1 MKLAFVFPGQ
11 GSQYVGMGKDICEN
25 FPVARET
32 FNEASD
38 ALGFDIAHLSFYGPA
53 EELNKTFR
61 TQPCILTVSIALYR
75 VLRQKDREPAVVAG
89 HSLGEYSALVA
100 AGVLSLRDAVKV
112 TEKRGLFMQEAV
124 PEGKGLMA
132 AILGLEKKKV
142 EDICMSL
149 RSGYAAPANYNCPGQ
164 IVVAGE
170 KHAVEEAVERS
181 RNAGAKRAIPLDVS
195 VPSHCRL
202 MDSASKQLS
211 DLLDTLSFNNAVVS
225 VVSNADAMFL
235 TDVTRIKESL
245 VRQLNCPILWEDCIK
260 AIIDSGITTFLEV
273 GPGKVL
279 SGLIRRIDPSATV
292 FSVGDMSSLEKTL
305 TAITENP

>member
-1 MKLAFVFPGQ
+1 MKRAFVFPGQ
-11 GSQYVGMGKDICEN
+11 GSQYVGMGKDIYEN

-32 FNEASD
+32 FKEASD
-38 ALGFDIAHLSFYGPA
+38 ALGFDIAQLSFYGPA

-61 TQPCILTVSIALYR
+61 TQPCILTASIAMHR
-75 VLRQKDREPAVVAG
+75 VLREKDIEPAVVAG

-100 AGVLSLRDAVKV
+100 VGVLSLRDAVKV

-132 AILGLEKKKV
+132 AILGLERKKV

-181 RNAGAKRAIPLDVS
+181 RHAGAKRVIPLDVS
-195 VPSHCRL
+195 APSHCRL
-202 MDSASKQLS
+202 MDNASKKLS
-211 DLLDTLSFNNAVVS
+211 DLLDTLSFNNAIVPVVN
-225 VVSNADAMFL
+225 NADAVFL
-235 TDVTRIKESL
+235 NDVTRIKESL
-245 VRQLNCPILWEDCIK
+245 VRQLNCPILWEDSVR
-260 AIIDSGITTFLEV
+260 AIIDSGVTTFLEV

-292 FSVGDMSSLEKTL
+292 SSIGDMGSLEETL
-305 TAITENP
+305 SAIKDNP

>member
-1 MKLAFVFPGQ
+1 MKRAFVFPGQ
-11 GSQYVGMGKDICEN
+11 GSQYVGMGKDIYEN

-32 FNEASD
+32 FAEASD
-38 ALGFDIAHLSFYGPA
+38 ALGFDIAQVSFYGPV

-61 TQPCILTVSIALYR
+61 TQPCILTVSIALHR
-75 VLRQKDREPAVVAG
+75 VLREKDIKPAVVAG

-100 AGVLSLRDAVKV
+100 AGVLALRDAVKV

-132 AILGLEKKKV
+132 AILGLERKKV

-149 RSGYAAPANYNCPGQ
+149 QSGYAAPANYNCPGQ
-164 IVVAGE
+164 LVVAGE

-181 RNAGAKRAIPLDVS
+181 RHAGAKRAIPLDVS
-195 VPSHCRL
+195 APSHCRL
-202 MDSASKQLS
+202 MDSASKKLS
-211 DLLDTLSFNNAVVS
+211 DLLDTLSFNNAIVPVVN
-225 VVSNADAMFL
+225 NADAVFL

-245 VRQLNCPILWEDCIK
+245 VRQLNCPILWEDSVR
-260 AIIDSGITTFLEV
+260 AIIDSGVTTFLEV

-279 SGLIRRIDPSATV
+279 SGLIRRIDPSATA
-292 FSVGDMSSLEKTL
+292 FSIGDMGSLEKTL
-305 TAITENP
+305 SAIKDNL

>member
-1 MKLAFVFPGQ
+1 MKRAFVFPGQ
-11 GSQYVGMGKDICEN
+11 GSQYVGMGKDIYEN
-25 FPVARET
+25 FPVAKET
-32 FNEASD
+32 FAEASD
-38 ALGFDIAHLSFYGPA
+38 ALGFDIAQLSFYGPV

-61 TQPCILTVSIALYR
+61 TQPCILTVSIAVHR
-75 VLRQKDREPAVVAG
+75 VLREKDIEPAVVAG

-100 AGVLSLRDAVKV
+100 AEVLSLRDAVKV

-124 PEGKGLMA
+124 PEGQGLMA
-132 AILGLEKKKV
+132 AILGLERKKV

-149 RSGYAAPANYNCPGQ
+149 QAGYAAPANYNCPGQ

-195 VPSHCRL
+195 APSHCRL
-202 MDSASKQLS
+202 MDNASKKLS
-211 DLLDTLSFNNAVVS
+211 DLLDTVSFNNVIVPVVN
-225 VVSNADAMFL
+225 NADAVFL

-245 VRQLNCPILWEDCIK
+245 VRQLNCPILWEDSVR
-260 AIIDSGITTFLEV
+260 AIIDSGVTTFLEV

-279 SGLIRRIDPSATV
+279 SGLIRRIAPSATV
-292 FSVGDMSSLEKTL
+292 SSIGDMGSLERTL
-305 TAITENP
+305 SAIKDNP